1 MRILFIGD
9 VVGRPGR
16 EMLRTRLPVL
26 RSQRE
31 IDVIIANGENAVGS
45 GITPSTAE
53 DIFAAGVDVIT
64 LGNHAWDKKEIN
76 DYLEDNPRIIRPLNY
91 PAHHETP
98 PGRGWTVFE
107 SPRGPVVVINI
118 LGRVFLPIFPS
129 CPFQAADEALAAAQE
144 YSAVTII
151 DFHAEATSEKQAMGW
166 YVDGRATAVLGTHTH
181 VQTADSRVLPGGTA
195 YISDAGMT
203 GPINSV
209 IGVKVGPAVRRFLT
223 QRPVSYETA
232 DGPQILSGVLLD
244 VDPATGK
251 ALAIERIYEH
261 GS

>member
-16 EMLRTRLPVL
+16 QMLRTSLPAL
-26 RSQRE
+26 RSQRG

-45 GITPSTAE
+45 GITPGAAE
-53 DIFAAGVDVIT
+53 EIFAAGVDVIT

-107 SPRGPVVVINI
+107 SPRGPVAVINI
-118 LGRVFLPIFPS
+118 LGRVFLPIFPD
-129 CPFQAADEALAAAQE
+129 CPFKAADEALTAAKE
-144 YSAVTII
+144 YAAVTII
-151 DFHAEATSEKQAMGW
+151 DFHAEATSEKQALGW
-166 YVDGRATAVLGTHTH
+166 YVDGRATAVIGTHTH
-181 VQTADSRVLPGGTA
+181 VQTADNRVLPGGTA

-209 IGVKVGPAVRRFLT
+209 IGVRVAAALRRFVT
-223 QRPVSYETA
+223 QRPVVYETA
-232 DGPQILSGVLLD
+232 DGPQVLSGVLLE
-244 VDPATGK
+244 VDPASGK
-251 ALAIERIYEH
+251 AVSIERIYEQ
-261 GS
+261 SP